1 MAMGAKSDQVKG
13 KAKELVGST
22 VGDED
27 LEAEGT
33 ADRRAGEMKEKVGK
47 VEDKVEGVI
56 DQTKDSLRRA

>member
-1 MAMGAKSDQVKG
+1 MGARSDQVKG
-13 KAKELVGST
+13 TAKEVVGAA

-33 ADRRAGEMKEKVGK
+33 ADRRAGEMKEKVEV

-56 DQTKDSLRRA
+56 DQAKESLRRK

>member
-56 DQTKDSLRRA
+56 D

>member
-1 MAMGAKSDQVKG
+1 MGAKSDQVKG

-22 VGDED
+22 VGDDD

-33 ADRRAGEMKEKVGK
+33 ADRRAGAMKETGGK

-56 DQTKDSLRRA
+56 DQAKDSQRRA

>member
-1 MAMGAKSDQVKG
+1 MGARSDQVKG

-22 VGDED
+22 VGDEE

-33 ADRRAGEMKEKVGK
+33 ADRRAGEMKEKVGE

-56 DQTKDSLRRA
+56 DQAKDSLRRA

>member
-1 MAMGAKSDQVKG
+1 MGAKSDQVKG

-27 LEAEGT
+27 PEAEGT
-33 ADRRAGEMKEKVGK
+33 ADRWAGEMKEKVGK

-56 DQTKDSLRRA
+56 DEAKDSLRRA